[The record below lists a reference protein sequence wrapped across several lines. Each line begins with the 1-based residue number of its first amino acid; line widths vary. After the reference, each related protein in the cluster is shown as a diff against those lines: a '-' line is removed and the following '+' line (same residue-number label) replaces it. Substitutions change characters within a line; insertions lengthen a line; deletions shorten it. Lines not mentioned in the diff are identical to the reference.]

1 MNELD
6 NRQDFFE
13 IFKKC
18 WDPSINIKDKR
29 KEHKVLPVRIYFE
42 GNKRVQRGVVIE
54 NNKTL
59 KTALNEVF
67 GFEDYTSL
75 RVNRLSIH

>member
-1 MNELD
+1 MNALD

-29 KEHKVLPVRIYFE
+29 KEQKVLPVRIYFE
-42 GNKRVQRGVVIE
+42 DNKRVQRGVLIE

-59 KTALNEVF
+59 KTALNEIF
-67 GFEDYTSL
+67 GFEDYSTL
-75 RVNRLSIH
+75 KVNKLNYH